1 MCAHD
6 VSGQARGVGVEAV
19 EEGGGQGGQG
29 GEEGRSEVERWEVE
43 GLKEGA

>member
-6 VSGQARGVGVEAV
+6 VSGQASGVGVEAV

-29 GEEGRSEVERWEVE
+29 GEEGRSEGERLMVG
-43 GLKEGA
+43 GLKEGY